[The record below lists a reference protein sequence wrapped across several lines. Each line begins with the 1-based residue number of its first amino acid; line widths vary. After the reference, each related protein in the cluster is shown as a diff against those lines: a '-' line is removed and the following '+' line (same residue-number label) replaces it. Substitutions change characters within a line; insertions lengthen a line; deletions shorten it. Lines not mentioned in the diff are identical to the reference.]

1 MPKNPV
7 HKPAGTSDGGQFAK
21 TGHSE
26 PAVTLTAQEKF
37 VQERARPLTIT
48 DLEWLQK
55 SHGTYDPGEN
65 YYTQMPKV
73 FEAALEKAAATPEGR
88 RELALRA
95 KAEELSAITGA
106 NAKDIRDFH
115 DEISGAT
122 PGTEGWENL
131 VQTYGEYHFNA
142 PRGTTVFIESQMR
155 EAGAP
160 VTERA
165 ALAAERDRVQARID
179 ALDINT
185 AAAGILAR
193 FPAAT
198 SISATT
204 TGEEDGSLSVSVNT
218 ADGATLWSGD
228 PDDEDDPLALEG
240 LNLYPNKWVTEKSPL
255 RTCTAAD
262 DKPWLRRYDLNK
274 MTALTAEQITGEKK

>member
-1 MPKNPV
+1 MTRKPA

-21 TGHSE
+21 TSHGE
-26 PAVTLTAQEKF
+26 GGVTLTAQE
-37 VQERARPLTIT
+37 QERARPLSLA
-48 DLEWLQK
+48 DLEWLQQ
-55 SHGTYDPGEN
+55 SHGTYDPGPG
-65 YYTQMPKV
+65 YYEKMPKV
-73 FEAALEKAAATPEGR
+73 FEAALEKAAASPDGR

-95 KAEELSAITGA
+95 KAEQLSDITGV
-106 NAKDIRDFH
+106 NVKDIRGFH
-115 DEISGAT
+115 DEISGAEY
-122 PGTEGWENL
+122 GTEGWENL
-131 VQTYGEYHFNA
+131 VQTYSEHYFNS

-165 ALAAERDRVQARID
+165 ALAAERDRLQTRID

-204 TGEEDGSLSVSVNT
+204 TGEEDGSLFVSVNT
-218 ADGATLWSGD
+218 ADGTTLWSGD
-228 PDDEDDPLALEG
+228 PDDEDDPLELEDLDLVPDKYAAKTSAL
-240 LNLYPNKWVTEKSPL
+240 
-255 RTCTAAD
+255 RHCTAEAD
-262 DKPWLRRYDLNK
+262 QPWIRRYDLDK
-274 MTALTAEQITGEKK
+274 MTALTADQIAGEKK